1 MADQNFQDRAS
12 SQDVESLKDRT
23 SSRDKASPVPTGVA
37 LSRPSIE
44 RTGQADAPAGTDRT
58 HTIVVLAQDKHGAL
72 DRIIGVLRRRRA
84 KMQAFA
90 IGRNEFPGM
99 ARITIVMND
108 SEVAVEQLVE
118 QLRKIVDVQHVEN
131 LLAEQIV
138 ARELALIKVNSNESQ
153 QSTEI
158 IELAHQFG
166 AHIVDVTQQTLT
178 LEVTGSEEKVEKF
191 VNSLQS
197 FGIREVARTGRV
209 AMTRG
214 VE

>member
-1 MADQNFQDRAS
+1 MSDQTQQGGAS
-12 SQDVESLKDRT
+12 QKGGTISAPPRPAVE
-23 SSRDKASPVPTGVA
+23 
-37 LSRPSIE
+37 RP
-44 RTGQADAPAGTDRT
+44 GQADAPAGTDQT
-58 HTIVVLAQDKHGAL
+58 HTIVVLAHDRHGAL

-84 KMQAFA
+84 KLQGFA

-108 SEVAVEQLVE
+108 SEVDVEQLVE

-131 LLAEQIV
+131 LTSEQTV
-138 ARELALIKVNSNESQ
+138 SRELALIKVNSNDLQ
-153 QSTEI
+153 YSTEI

-166 AHIVDVTQQTLT
+166 AHVVDVTQKTLT

-191 VNSLQS
+191 VESLKS

-214 VE
+214 VA

>member
-1 MADQNFQDRAS
+1 MSDQTQQGGAS
-12 SQDVESLKDRT
+12 QKGGTISAPPRPQVE
-23 SSRDKASPVPTGVA
+23 
-37 LSRPSIE
+37 RP
-44 RTGQADAPAGTDRT
+44 GQADAPAGTDQT
-58 HTIVVLAQDKHGAL
+58 HTIVVLAHDRHGAL

-84 KMQAFA
+84 KMQGFA
-90 IGRNEFPGM
+90 IGRNEFPGIS
-99 ARITIVMND
+99 RITIVMND

-131 LLAEQIV
+131 LTAEQTV

-153 QSTEI
+153 YSNEI
-158 IELAHQFG
+158 LELAHQFG
-166 AHIVDVTQQTLT
+166 AHVVDVTQQTLT

-191 VNSLQS
+191 VESLLS

>member
-1 MADQNFQDRAS
+1 MSDQTQQGGAS
-12 SQDVESLKDRT
+12 QKGGTISAPPRPAVE
-23 SSRDKASPVPTGVA
+23 
-37 LSRPSIE
+37 RP
-44 RTGQADAPAGTDRT
+44 GQADAPAGTDQT
-58 HTIVVLAQDKHGAL
+58 HTIVVLAHDRHGAL

-84 KMQAFA
+84 KLQGFA

-108 SEVAVEQLVE
+108 SEVDVEQLVE

-131 LLAEQIV
+131 LTSEQTV
-138 ARELALIKVNSNESQ
+138 SRELALIKVNSNDSQ
-153 QSTEI
+153 YSTEI

-166 AHIVDVTQQTLT
+166 AHVVDVTQKTLT

-191 VNSLQS
+191 VESLKS

-214 VE
+214 VA

>member
-1 MADQNFQDRAS
+1 MSNQTQQGGAEQKGGRIEAPT
-12 SQDVESLKDRT
+12 VEHTQPGL
-23 SSRDKASPVPTGVA
+23 
-37 LSRPSIE
+37 SIE
-44 RTGQADAPAGTDRT
+44 RPGQADAPAGTDQS
-58 HTIVVLAQDKHGAL
+58 HTIVVLAHDRHGAL

-131 LLAEQIV
+131 LTSEQTV

-153 QSTEI
+153 HSAEI

-166 AHIVDVTQQTLT
+166 AHVVDVTQQTLT
-178 LEVTGSEEKVEKF
+178 LEVTGSEEKVEKL
-191 VNSLQS
+191 VDSLQS

-209 AMTRG
+209 AMIRG
-214 VE
+214 VES

>member
-1 MADQNFQDRAS
+1 MSDQTQQGGAS
-12 SQDVESLKDRT
+12 QKSGTISAPPRPPVE
-23 SSRDKASPVPTGVA
+23 
-37 LSRPSIE
+37 RP
-44 RTGQADAPAGTDRT
+44 GQADAPAGTDQT
-58 HTIVVLAQDKHGAL
+58 HTIVVLAYDRHGAL

-84 KMQAFA
+84 KLQGFA
-90 IGRNEFPGM
+90 IGRNEFQGM

-118 QLRKIVDVQHVEN
+118 QLRKIVDVQHVEK
-131 LLAEQIV
+131 LTSEQTV
-138 ARELALIKVNSNESQ
+138 ARELALIKVNSNDSQ
-153 QSTEI
+153 YSTEI

-166 AHIVDVTQQTLT
+166 AHVVDVTQQTLT

-191 VNSLQS
+191 VDSLKS

-209 AMTRG
+209 AMIRG

>member
-1 MADQNFQDRAS
+1 MSNQTQQGGAEQKGGRIEAPT
-12 SQDVESLKDRT
+12 VEHTQPGL
-23 SSRDKASPVPTGVA
+23 
-37 LSRPSIE
+37 SIE
-44 RTGQADAPAGTDRT
+44 RPGQADAPAGTDQS
-58 HTIVVLAQDKHGAL
+58 HTIVVLAHDRHGAL

-84 KMQAFA
+84 RMQGFA
-90 IGRNEFPGM
+90 VGRNEFPGM

-131 LLAEQIV
+131 LTSEQTV

-153 QSTEI
+153 YSAEI
-158 IELAHQFG
+158 IELAHLFG
-166 AHIVDVTQQTLT
+166 AHVVDVTQQTLT
-178 LEVTGSEEKVEKF
+178 LEVTGSEAKVEKF
-191 VNSLQS
+191 VDSLQN

>member
-1 MADQNFQDRAS
+1 MSDQTQQGGAS
-12 SQDVESLKDRT
+12 QKGGTISAPPGPPVE
-23 SSRDKASPVPTGVA
+23 
-37 LSRPSIE
+37 RP
-44 RTGQADAPAGTDRT
+44 GQADATAGTDQT
-58 HTIVVLAQDKHGAL
+58 HTIVVLAHDRHGAL

-84 KMQAFA
+84 KMQGFA

-108 SEVAVEQLVE
+108 SEVDAEQLVE

-131 LLAEQIV
+131 LISEQTV
-138 ARELALIKVNSNESQ
+138 SRELALIKVNNNDSQ
-153 QSTEI
+153 YSTEI

-166 AHIVDVTQQTLT
+166 AHVVDVTQQTLT

-191 VNSLQS
+191 VDSLKS

>member
-1 MADQNFQDRAS
+1 MSDQSQQGGQIKQD
-12 SQDVESLKDRT
+12 E
-23 SSRDKASPVPTGVA
+23 ASPVPTVEHTSTK
-37 LSRPSIE
+37 LPVERP
-44 RTGQADAPAGTDRT
+44 GQTDAPSGTAQA
-58 HTIVVLAQDKHGAL
+58 HTVVVLAYDRHGAL

-84 KMQAFA
+84 KMQEFA

-131 LLAEQIV
+131 LMAGQMV

-153 QSTEI
+153 YSTEI
-158 IELAHQFG
+158 IELAHHFG
-166 AHIVDVTQQTLT
+166 AHIVDVTRQTIT
-178 LEVTGSEEKVEKF
+178 LEVTGSEAKVEKF
-191 VNSLQS
+191 VDSLQG

-209 AMTRG
+209 AMIRG
-214 VE
+214 

>member
-1 MADQNFQDRAS
+1 MADQNLQDGASMQDR
-12 SQDVESLKDRT
+12 
-23 SSRDKASPVPTGVA
+23 ASPVPTGFA
-37 LSRPSIE
+37 LSRPSFE
-44 RTGQADAPAGTDRT
+44 RSEAPVGRPGQADAPAGTDRS
-58 HTIVVLAQDKHGAL
+58 HTIVVLAQDKHGVL
-72 DRIIGVLRRRRA
+72 DRIVGVLRRRRA
-84 KMQAFA
+84 KMQTFA

>member
-1 MADQNFQDRAS
+1 MSDQTQQGGAS
-12 SQDVESLKDRT
+12 QKGGTISAPPRPAVE
-23 SSRDKASPVPTGVA
+23 
-37 LSRPSIE
+37 RP
-44 RTGQADAPAGTDRT
+44 GQADAPAGTDQT
-58 HTIVVLAQDKHGAL
+58 HTIVVLAHDRHGAL

-84 KMQAFA
+84 KLQGFA

-108 SEVAVEQLVE
+108 SEVDVEQLVE

-131 LLAEQIV
+131 LTSEQTV
-138 ARELALIKVNSNESQ
+138 SRELALIKVNSNDSQ
-153 QSTEI
+153 YSTEI

-166 AHIVDVTQQTLT
+166 AHVVDVTQKTLT
-178 LEVTGSEEKVEKF
+178 LEVTGIEEKVEKF
-191 VNSLQS
+191 VESLKS

-214 VE
+214 VA

>member
-1 MADQNFQDRAS
+1 MSDQTQQSGAGQQGGTMAAPA
-12 SQDVESLKDRT
+12 VEH
-23 SSRDKASPVPTGVA
+23 A
-37 LSRPSIE
+37 RPRLSIE
-44 RTGQADAPAGTDRT
+44 RPGQADAPAGTDQS
-58 HTIVVLAQDKHGAL
+58 HTIVVLAHDRHGAL

-84 KMQAFA
+84 RMQGFA
-90 IGRNEFPGM
+90 IGRNEFPGI

-131 LLAEQIV
+131 LTSEQTV

-153 QSTEI
+153 YSTEI

-178 LEVTGSEEKVEKF
+178 LEVTGSEAKVEKF
-191 VNSLQS
+191 VDSLQI

-209 AMTRG
+209 AMIRG

>member
-1 MADQNFQDRAS
+1 MNDQSQPGEAS
-12 SQDVESLKDRT
+12 T
-23 SSRDKASPVPTGVA
+23 APKAEPVYTEMP
-37 LSRPSIE
+37 IE
-44 RTGQADAPAGTDRT
+44 RSGQADALPGTDRA
-58 HTIVVLAQDKHGAL
+58 HTIVVLAYDRHGAL

-84 KMQAFA
+84 KMQEFA

-118 QLRKIVDVQHVEN
+118 QIRKIVDVQHVEN
-131 LLAEQIV
+131 LTAEQMV
-138 ARELALIKVNSNESQ
+138 ARELALIKVNNNESQ
-153 QSTEI
+153 NSNEI
-158 IELAHQFG
+158 IELAHHYG

-191 VNSLQS
+191 VDSLQG

-209 AMTRG
+209 AMIRG
-214 VE
+214 

>member
-1 MADQNFQDRAS
+1 MNDQTQ
-12 SQDVESLKDRT
+12 LGG
-23 SSRDKASPVPTGVA
+23 ASPAPTVEPA
-37 LSRPSIE
+37 SMELPVERP
-44 RTGQADAPAGTDRT
+44 GQGDAPPGTDQT
-58 HTIVVLAQDKHGAL
+58 HTIVVLAYDKHGAL

-84 KMQAFA
+84 KLKAFA
-90 IGRNEFPGM
+90 VGRNEFPGM
-99 ARITIVMND
+99 VRITVVMND

-131 LLAEQIV
+131 LMEERMV

-153 QSTEI
+153 YSTEI
-158 IELAHQFG
+158 IELAHHFG

-191 VNSLQS
+191 VDSLQG

-214 VE
+214 

>member
-1 MADQNFQDRAS
+1 MSDQTQQGGAS
-12 SQDVESLKDRT
+12 QKGRTISAPIVE
-23 SSRDKASPVPTGVA
+23 
-37 LSRPSIE
+37 RP
-44 RTGQADAPAGTDRT
+44 GQADAPAGTDQT
-58 HTIVVLAQDKHGAL
+58 HTIVVLAHDRHGAL

-84 KMQAFA
+84 KMSGFA
-90 IGRNEFPGM
+90 IGRNEFPGVS
-99 ARITIVMND
+99 RITIVMND

-131 LLAEQIV
+131 LTAEQTV

-153 QSTEI
+153 YSTEI

-166 AHIVDVTQQTLT
+166 AHVVDVTQQTLT

-191 VNSLQS
+191 VDSLQG

-209 AMTRG
+209 AMIRG
-214 VE
+214 EV

>member
-1 MADQNFQDRAS
+1 MSDQTQQGGAS
-12 SQDVESLKDRT
+12 QKGGTISAPPRPQVE
-23 SSRDKASPVPTGVA
+23 
-37 LSRPSIE
+37 RP
-44 RTGQADAPAGTDRT
+44 GQADAPAGTEQT
-58 HTIVVLAQDKHGAL
+58 HTIVVLAHDRHGAL

-84 KMQAFA
+84 KMQGFA
-90 IGRNEFPGM
+90 IGRNEFPGIS
-99 ARITIVMND
+99 RITIVMND

-131 LLAEQIV
+131 LTAEQTV

-153 QSTEI
+153 YSNEI
-158 IELAHQFG
+158 LELAHQFG
-166 AHIVDVTQQTLT
+166 AHVVDVTQQTLT

-191 VNSLQS
+191 VESLLS

>member
-1 MADQNFQDRAS
+1 
-12 SQDVESLKDRT
+12 
-23 SSRDKASPVPTGVA
+23 
-37 LSRPSIE
+37 
-44 RTGQADAPAGTDRT
+44 
-58 HTIVVLAQDKHGAL
+58 
-72 DRIIGVLRRRRA
+72 
-84 KMQAFA
+84 
-90 IGRNEFPGM
+90 M

-131 LLAEQIV
+131 LTLEQTV
-138 ARELALIKVNSNESQ
+138 ARELALIKVNSNDSQ
-153 QSTEI
+153 YSTEI

-166 AHIVDVTQQTLT
+166 AHVVDVTQQTLT

-191 VNSLQS
+191 VDSLKS

-209 AMTRG
+209 AMIRG

>member
-1 MADQNFQDRAS
+1 MSDQTQQGGANQKGGTIA
-12 SQDVESLKDRT
+12 
-23 SSRDKASPVPTGVA
+23 APPW
-37 LSRPSIE
+37 PPIE
-44 RTGQADAPAGTDRT
+44 RPGQSDAPAGTAQS
-58 HTIVVLAQDKHGAL
+58 HTIVVLAHDRIGAL
-72 DRIIGVLRRRRA
+72 DRIVNVLRRRRA
-84 KMQAFA
+84 RMQAFA

-108 SEVAVEQLVE
+108 SEVAIEQLVE
-118 QLRKIVDVQHVEN
+118 QLRKIVDVQNVEN
-131 LLAEQIV
+131 LSSEHMV

-153 QSTEI
+153 SSTEI

-166 AHIVDVTQQTLT
+166 AHIVDITQQTLT

-191 VNSLQS
+191 VDSLQS